1 MEQSN
6 KFSNGILFANNRE
19 FKVAIK
25 EEQELIVA
33 CKVLTQNAIVLWNY
47 LYLSQILV
55 NNKNLHERKEIIK
68 MISIGSV
75 ITWYHVN
82 LHGKYDF
89 SKRAFNDNKFEIN
102 QILSLKVV

>member
-1 MEQSN
+1 M
-6 KFSNGILFANNRE
+6 
-19 FKVAIK
+19 AIK

-55 NNKNLHERKEIIK
+55 NNKDLHERKEIIK

-102 QILSLKVV
+102 QILSLKVA